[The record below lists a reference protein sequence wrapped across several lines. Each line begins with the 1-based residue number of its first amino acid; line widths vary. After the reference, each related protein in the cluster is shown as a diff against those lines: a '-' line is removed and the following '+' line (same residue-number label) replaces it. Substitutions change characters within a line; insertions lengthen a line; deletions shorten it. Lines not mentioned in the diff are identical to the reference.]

1 MTGANRW
8 FSLPEIPTMIES
20 GYPGFISDTFNA
32 LFAPAG
38 TPPEILD
45 LLLKQAKAAMATPEA
60 TEAAH
65 RAGYQI
71 IASDPDQ
78 LAKRVVSEIQG
89 VKELVARAG
98 IKPEN

>member
-1 MTGANRW
+1 
-8 FSLPEIPTMIES
+8 MIES

-38 TPPEILD
+38 TPPDILA
-45 LLLKQAKAAMATPEA
+45 LLLKQAKAAMATDEA
-60 TEAAH
+60 REAAL

-71 IASDPDQ
+71 VASGPEQ
-78 LAKRVVSEIQG
+78 LGQRVVSEIQG

-98 IKPEN
+98 IKVEQ